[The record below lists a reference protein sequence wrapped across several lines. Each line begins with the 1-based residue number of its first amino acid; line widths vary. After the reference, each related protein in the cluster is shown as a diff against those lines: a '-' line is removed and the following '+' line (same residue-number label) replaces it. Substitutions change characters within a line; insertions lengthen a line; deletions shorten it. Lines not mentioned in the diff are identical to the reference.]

1 MTDNTIMLTDYI
13 RDIPDFP
20 REGILFKD
28 ITPLLAHPEGFAA
41 AIAAVCE
48 PFAAEKIDY
57 VAAVEARGFIFGSVV
72 AKKLG
77 TGFIPIRKPGKLPH
91 YTESVTYDL
100 EYGTD
105 TIEVHRDAIETG
117 ARVLM
122 VDDLLATGGTMEAAC
137 KLVEQLGGNII
148 GFTCLIEL
156 TMLEGR
162 KRLGD
167 YPIHAVIS
175 Y

>member
-1 MTDNTIMLTDYI
+1 MPDNTIMLTDYI

-28 ITPLLAHPEGFAA
+28 ITPLLAHPEGFTA
-41 AIAAVCE
+41 AIAAICE
-48 PFAAEKIDY
+48 PFAGERIDY

-72 AKKLG
+72 AKQLG
-77 TGFIPIRKPGKLPH
+77 TGFIPIRKSGKLPH
-91 YTESVTYDL
+91 YTEAVTYDL

-105 TIEVHRDAIETG
+105 TIEVHRDAIEAG
-117 ARVLM
+117 AHVLM
-122 VDDLLATGGTMEAAC
+122 VDDLLATGGTMVAAC
-137 KLVEQLGGNII
+137 KLIEQLGGKII

-156 TMLEGR
+156 TVLEGR

-167 YPIHAVIS
+167 YPIHSVIS